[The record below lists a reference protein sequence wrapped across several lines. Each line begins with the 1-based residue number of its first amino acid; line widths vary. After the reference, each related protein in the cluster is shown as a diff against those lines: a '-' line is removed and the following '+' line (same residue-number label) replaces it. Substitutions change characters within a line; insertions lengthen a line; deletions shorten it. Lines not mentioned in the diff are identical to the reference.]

1 MCLSVCAV
9 GTYNYYHFVNEK
21 VTQETSK
28 QIDDS
33 MKNRTAEN
41 QPQPK
46 NRMLTS
52 SVMLTQFGMLDDASG
67 NLVTWSFM
75 NPQFAVCTTW
85 VMTWVTPG

>member
-1 MCLSVCAV
+1 M
-9 GTYNYYHFVNEK
+9 NEK
-21 VTQETSK
+21 VTQEVSK
-28 QIDDS
+28 KTDDS
-33 MKNRTAEN
+33 MKDSTAEN

-46 NRMLTS
+46 NRMITS
-52 SVMLTQFGMLDDASG
+52 PVMPSQFGMFDDAGG